1 MNLLQKTIGIII
13 GMAFIQNATATGV
26 PMPPNTLNMTAH
38 TPAIQNYSLNT
49 TSPVIAQSPYA
60 VQPYIVPSTQSMIK
74 QEVIDYLNAQL
85 TPDQLM
91 ILKTY
96 LLEKER
102 IGATPYV
109 TLPTPVV
116 RSLAV
121 NLAPGE
127 TLPIIRVAKNM
138 LTSIVFTDM
147 DGNPWYIEKVVV
159 NRNQFSDSASLSSI
173 ANAQANIQAVQQAS
187 GNTTGLNTTPTENTT
202 DPTANLTN
210 ILTLEPLKA
219 VDYGNVSVT
228 LRGKAVPVIFMV
240 MAGQNEVDIRLD
252 AKVPG
257 KNPDVSYT
265 LNSPLTPVTAN
276 RYVSTPEIDADA
288 LGFLDGTIPEDAT
301 NLISSD
307 VSVQAWSYN
316 DKIYVK
322 TRLDVLYPNYMSKAA
337 SNDGTKIYRF
347 DGDVFDIT
355 FLQRHGQPVTVSL
368 EHSKAYYHN

>member
-1 MNLLQKTIGIII
+1 
-13 GMAFIQNATATGV
+13 
-26 PMPPNTLNMTAH
+26 
-38 TPAIQNYSLNT
+38 
-49 TSPVIAQSPYA
+49 
-60 VQPYIVPSTQSMIK
+60 MIK

-85 TPDQLM
+85 TPDQFM
-91 ILKTY
+91 TLKTY
-96 LLEKER
+96 LLEKES

-109 TLPTPVV
+109 TLPTPVM

-147 DGNPWYIEKVVV
+147 DSNPWYIEKVVV

-173 ANAQANIQAVQQAS
+173 TNAQANIQAVQQV
-187 GNTTGLNTTPTENTT
+187 GDNTTGLNTAPTENTT
-202 DPTANLTN
+202 NPTANLTN

-240 MAGQNEVDIRLD
+240 MAEQNEVDIRLD
-252 AKVPG
+252 AKVAG

-276 RYVSTPEIDADA
+276 RYVSAPKIDTDA

>member
-1 MNLLQKTIGIII
+1 
-13 GMAFIQNATATGV
+13 MAFIQSAVAV
-26 PMPPNTLNMTAH
+26 DAPMPPNTIDMTAY
-38 TPAIQNYSLNT
+38 TPAIQNHSLST
-49 TSPVIAQSPYA
+49 TSPVITQSPYA

-91 ILKTY
+91 TLKTY

-138 LTSIVFTDM
+138 LTSVVFTDM

-159 NRNQFSDSASLSSI
+159 NRNQFSDSASSSGI
-173 ANAQANIQAVQQAS
+173 ANAQANIQTVQQAS
-187 GNTTGLNTTPTENTT
+187 GNTTGLNTTLTENATA

-276 RYVSTPEIDADA
+276 RYVGAPEIDTNA
-288 LGFLDGTIPEDAT
+288 LGFLDGSIPEDAT

-307 VSVQAWSYN
+307 ASVQAWSYN

-322 TRLDVLYPNYMSKAA
+322 TRLDVLYPNYMSRAA

>member
-1 MNLLQKTIGIII
+1 MNLFQRIGLIM
-13 GMAFIQNATATGV
+13 GMAFIQSAVAVGA
-26 PMPPNTLNMTAH
+26 PMPPNTIDMTAH
-38 TPAIQNYSLNT
+38 TPAIQNHSLNT

-60 VQPYIVPSTQSMIK
+60 VQPYIVPSTQSMIR

-91 ILKTY
+91 TLKTY

-173 ANAQANIQAVQQAS
+173 ANAQANIQAVQQVGDNA
-187 GNTTGLNTTPTENTT
+187 TGLNTTPTENTT

-257 KNPDVSYT
+257 KNPDISYT

-276 RYVSTPEIDADA
+276 RYVSTPEIDTDA

-368 EHSKAYYHN
+368 EDSKAYYHN